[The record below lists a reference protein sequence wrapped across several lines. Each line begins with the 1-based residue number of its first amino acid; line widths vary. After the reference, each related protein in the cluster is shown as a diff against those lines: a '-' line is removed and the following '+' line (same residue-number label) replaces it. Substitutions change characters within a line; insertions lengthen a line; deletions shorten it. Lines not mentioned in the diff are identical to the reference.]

1 MSIGCVVVPSMSR
14 SSGSYVEKES
24 YISCHSRGRWA
35 LDKLSRESRLLVDSF
50 VWNVVSSLWEEV
62 RGSVASNW
70 FISLMLTKLSTLFIL
85 IMIDLTSNTRHRIR
99 HTRRT

>member
-62 RGSVASNW
+62 RGSGVELVHFSYAYQVVNSVHPHY
-70 FISLMLTKLSTLFIL
+70 
-85 IMIDLTSNTRHRIR
+85 D
-99 HTRRT
+99 